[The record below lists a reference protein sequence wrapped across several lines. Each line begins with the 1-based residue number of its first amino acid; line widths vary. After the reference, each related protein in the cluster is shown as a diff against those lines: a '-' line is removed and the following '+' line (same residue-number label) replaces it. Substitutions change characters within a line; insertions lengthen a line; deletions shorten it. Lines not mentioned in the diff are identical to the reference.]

1 MRTSKI
7 FLEKFT
13 NNPSIDMDLSD
24 ILGPMESLTPDKK
37 EVDLLYETPRK
48 PNRGEAEEALNSLR
62 DQLPMPEVK
71 VYKSFNP
78 LAQKNGTQF
87 GTPSFSTP
95 KELVDSIN
103 EYFFQIY
110 EENLEKSYGQIMPTL
125 SGMASHLNISRKKLE
140 TLEDEAVYGPII
152 SAAKTQI
159 ESHLE
164 QIMSTPGLKNVGG
177 IALVLKNGF
186 GWKEKQEVSGEMTFS
201 VTRTMFSDPIDLPAI
216 NYNPESETEDA

>member
-1 MRTSKI
+1 
-7 FLEKFT
+7 
-13 NNPSIDMDLSD
+13 MDLSD
-24 ILGPMESLTPDKK
+24 ILGTMEDLTPDQD
-37 EVDLLYETPRK
+37 EVDLLQESPRK
-48 PNRGEAEEALNSLR
+48 PSRFEAEEALNNLR
-62 DQLPMPEVK
+62 SQLPMPEVK
-71 VYKSFNP
+71 AYKSFNP

-103 EYFFQIY
+103 EYFFRLY
-110 EENLEKSYGQIMPTL
+110 EENEGKTYGQTMPTL
-125 SGMASHLNISRKKLE
+125 SGLASHLNISRKKLE
-140 TLEDEAVYGPII
+140 TLEDEPVYGSII

-159 ESHLE
+159 EAHLE

-201 VTRTMFSDPIDLPAI
+201 VTRTMFSDPQDLPAI
-216 NYNPESETEDA
+216 NYNPETETENA